1 MILEIFRLLSFE
13 RTIVAIVF
21 KYTTQKSSLI
31 HLLTNME
38 FPTQQ
43 LWRLFLT
50 RSAIIFSTLWMIS
63 CATITLPTSK
73 EATFL
78 ENIEGKD
85 DKYLAWGIGAN
96 NAEAET
102 DALKAAVYAA
112 MLGGAAGNSVA
123 LVSAQEQAKPGMDAR
138 INKFFDDPA
147 TWSRFVRST
156 SQGRIDPDKRLV
168 ANVLGKDGS
177 GKAVQVQAIKLGVE
191 VIVAR
196 KALREYLEVNQF
208 IGGMRIG
215 N

>member
-1 MILEIFRLLSFE
+1 MNR
-13 RTIVAIVF
+13 
-21 KYTTQKSSLI
+21 
-31 HLLTNME
+31 N
-38 FPTQQ
+38 
-43 LWRLFLT
+43 
-50 RSAIIFSTLWMIS
+50 IITATSTLLVLLLFS
-63 CATITLPTSK
+63 ACATITLPTSK

-112 MLGGAAGNSVA
+112 MLGGAAGNSVG

-138 INKFFDDPA
+138 ITKFFDDPA
-147 TWSRFVRST
+147 TWSRFVRNT

>member
-1 MILEIFRLLSFE
+1 MK
-13 RTIVAIVF
+13 RTII
-21 KYTTQKSSLI
+21 
-31 HLLTNME
+31 
-38 FPTQQ
+38 
-43 LWRLFLT
+43 
-50 RSAIIFSTLWMIS
+50 SATSTLLVILLLNA
-63 CATITLPTSK
+63 CATITLPSSK

-138 INKFFDDPA
+138 INKFFDDPT
-147 TWSRFVRST
+147 TWSRFVRNT